1 MNQSIFLTDIV
12 KVIGTSAVTEPLIAS
27 INSTHTPA
35 LIRSTTWLSTVLIPH
50 WTGVRKMTGNPTLPS
65 VPIVKVLGSIP
76 QEIVSPAFKYT
87 ITVIFSSC
95 ILPNSLSQFW

>member
-1 MNQSIFLTDIV
+1 MALGTCAVAESLIAI
-12 KVIGTSAVTEPLIAS
+12 ISSGHTSAI
-27 INSTHTPA
+27 I
-35 LIRSTTWLSTVLIPH
+35 TTIIWLSTVPH

-95 ILPNSLSQFW
+95 ILPNSLSHAGDM